1 MDYWAELLRFGENYE
16 KSEFDEK
23 SEKSEENQ
31 VLEKTEAIEEHLASH
46 ESTRLELQK
55 TFKALTR

>member
-31 VLEKTEAIEEHLASH
+31 VLEKIPISGDFVEKS
-46 ESTRLELQK
+46 S
-55 TFKALTR
+55 F

>member
-23 SEKSEENQ
+23 SEKSEKNQ
-31 VLEKTEAIEEHLASH
+31 VLEKIPVSGDFGE
-46 ESTRLELQK
+46 K
-55 TFKALTR
+55 TGF